1 MQGSADETEYLPVGF
16 GPGATVAGV
25 SLNGKPRISCRP
37 GARRE
42 AWLAYPPSSTES
54 GNFKRQAAL
63 FGVRVILTRTT
74 SALKEP

>member
-37 GARRE
+37 VVRRE
-42 AWLAYPPSSTES
+42 AWLAYLPSSTES
-54 GNFKRQAAL
+54 GNKETSSAL
-63 FGVRVILTRTT
+63 CVRVYSGADYIL
-74 SALKEP
+74 ALKEP